1 MKYRIAAVYD
11 NYISANLAKG
21 LLESENINC
30 WLKDE
35 MTVTVQPF
43 LINGQNGIKLMVAEP
58 QMERALQILKTVKRE
73 FYQDHPCPNCGS
85 NNITSVSTPKKV
97 SNVLTTLFRTMF
109 MGSGIQFKKVYH
121 CYDCG
126 QEYE

>member
-21 LLESENINC
+21 LLESEHINC

-35 MTVTVQPF
+35 LTVTVQPF
-43 LINGQNGIKLMVAEP
+43 LTSAQDGIKLMVAEP
-58 QMERALQILKTVKRE
+58 QMQRALQILKTAKRE
-73 FYQDHPCPNCGS
+73 FNQEHPCPGCGS
-85 NNITSVSTPKKV
+85 TNITSVSTPKKV
-97 SNVLTTLFRTMF
+97 SNVLATLFRTMF